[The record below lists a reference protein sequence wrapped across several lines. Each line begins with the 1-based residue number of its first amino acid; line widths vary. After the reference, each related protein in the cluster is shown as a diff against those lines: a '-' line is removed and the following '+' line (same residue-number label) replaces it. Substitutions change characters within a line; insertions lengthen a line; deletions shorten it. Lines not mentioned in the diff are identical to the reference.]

1 MEKETITK
9 KQLIRLIA
17 ELSGETQSTTR
28 NVLEKFFYI
37 VPKILR
43 KGEIIEI
50 RNFGQFKLIERK
62 ERKARIITQDKSIMI
77 PEHKELTFKFSKHI
91 RKIF

>member
-1 MEKETITK
+1 METITK
-9 KQLIRLIA
+9 KKLIRIVA
-17 ELSGETQSTTR
+17 ALSGETQSTTR
-28 NVLEKFFYI
+28 NVLEKFFFI

-43 KGEIIEI
+43 KNETIEI
-50 RNFGQFKLIERK
+50 RRFGQFKSVERK

-77 PEHKELTFKFSKHI
+77 PGHKELVFRFSKNI